1 MPLRP
6 QKPSDEGVR
15 TRTGEFLQFVAVQP
29 SSSGAQALRQMK
41 RYVQWTDIQANA
53 RLQEF
58 FWVRALFCVHP
69 RRVPRT
75 ATPKTQRVRCS
86 PGAPAGYYVW
96 LTTAGLFCGRGATP
110 LHSQAHT
117 RSHQCSGAGAMAV
130 YTFLAPSCWSR
141 QRDIGTTVQTLTIT
155 PQLDD
160 MDARALVVEDLGLS
174 ASRISTSRFGVA
186 KLQKHRCWPR
196 DVCTEVHSP
205 YTQKMPKKKIKNNRT
220 RQHSTLQP
228 QVFVNALR
236 RSVRSRTG

>member
-1 MPLRP
+1 MDRHSS
-6 QKPSDEGVR
+6 QR
-15 TRTGEFLQFVAVQP
+15 TTPRVFLGTSSILCAPETSAAHCDAQDTAGAV
-29 SSSGAQALRQMK
+29 L
-41 RYVQWTDIQANA
+41 T
-53 RLQEF
+53 
-58 FWVRALFCVHP
+58 
-69 RRVPRT
+69 
-75 ATPKTQRVRCS
+75 RC
-86 PGAPAGYYVW
+86 PAGYYVW

-110 LHSQAHT
+110 LHSQGHT

-236 RSVRSRTG
+236 RSVRSRIG